1 MSRAIPLG
9 PLFFGLTGL
18 GLIGLSGLLGV
29 SPGPETPRAP
39 AALAEETAPTEHEV
53 ALLTYHDP
61 VRARGFVDIILGQSP
76 FVSDRSAYSR
86 SALQTPRPVEPELNP
101 QFVGVFGSGT
111 AISALVV
118 WEPGQPAQS
127 HGIGDETPWG
137 VLTSVTSS
145 RLVFEGEK
153 GRKELELF

>member
-9 PLFFGLTGL
+9 PLVFGLAGI
-18 GLIGLSGLLGV
+18 GLIGVSAYLMLDGKPEHPRTELLAAETS
-29 SPGPETPRAP
+29 SP
-39 AALAEETAPTEHEV
+39 EEEV

-61 VRARGFVDIILGQSP
+61 VRARGFVDIVLGKSP

-86 SALQTPRPVEPELNP
+86 SAPQSPAPAEPELNP
-101 QFVGVFGSGT
+101 EFVGIIGRGE

-118 WEPGQPAQS
+118 WEPGQAAQT
-127 HGIGDETPWG
+127 HVVGDQTPWG
-137 VLTSVTSS
+137 VLATATASK
-145 RLVFEGEK
+145 LVFEGEK